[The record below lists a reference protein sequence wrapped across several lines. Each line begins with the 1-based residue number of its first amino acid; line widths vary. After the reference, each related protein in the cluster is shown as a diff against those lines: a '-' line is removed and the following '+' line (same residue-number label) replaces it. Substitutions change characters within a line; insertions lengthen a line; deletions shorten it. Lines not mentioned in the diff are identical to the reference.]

1 MAHSIQAIIG
11 RDKTLERLEKKWKNA
26 KVVSF
31 PQNISVIPL
40 TYDLRNEINN
50 DTRAAN
56 KAFSDYFG
64 FASEILI
71 DILRE
76 ESRNGQVGYIET
88 DYFGG
93 TGSQSSILF
102 MNGET
107 IGPFKTESSERN
119 KPYAINKVL
128 SMLGVEKQEAH
139 DEFDALGFV
148 HLRSNDDIL
157 KKYGS

>member
-11 RDKTLERLEKKWKNA
+11 RHKTLERFEKKWDNV
-26 KVVSF
+26 KVVPF
-31 PQNISVIPL
+31 PQNISLIPL
-40 TYDLRNEINN
+40 TYVLRNEINN
-50 DTRAAN
+50 EIKISN

-76 ESRNGQVGYIET
+76 ESKNGQIGYIET

-93 TGSQSSILF
+93 VGTQSAILF
-102 MNGET
+102 MNRET
-107 IGPFKTESSERN
+107 IGPFKTESSDKN

-128 SMLGVEKQEAH
+128 SMLGVKKQEAH
-139 DEFDALGFV
+139 DEFDAVGFV
-148 HLRSNDDIL
+148 HIRSNDDIV
-157 KKYGS
+157 KKYGN